1 MITYYNRHHALHQG
15 RLEMFRGEMVPCFEV
30 PARADQVLLE
40 LQRRK
45 LGPVL
50 DPHTFDDALLA
61 RVHSPRYLAFLASA
75 WDQWLALD
83 ADNAQ
88 RGVLPSFWPA
98 RGLRNRGQIPIN
110 SWIPDQVGHDAGV
123 SGMTWVA
130 RLG

>member
-15 RLEMFRGEMVPCFEV
+15 RLEMFRGELVPCFEV

-40 LQRRK
+40 LQRRN

-50 DPHTFDDALLA
+50 DPHTFDDAVLA

-83 ADNAQ
+83 AGNAQ
-88 RGVLPSFWPA
+88 RDVLPSVWPA
-98 RGLRNRGQIPIN
+98 RGLRTDVL
-110 SWIPDQVGHDAGV
+110 PDNFSARVGLFALTPAH
-123 SGMTWVA
+123 
-130 RLG
+130 R

>member
-15 RLEMFRGEMVPCFEV
+15 RWEMFRGELVPCFEV

-50 DPHTFDDALLA
+50 DPHTFDDAVLA
-61 RVHSPRYLAFLASA
+61 RVHNPLYLAFLASA

-83 ADNAQ
+83 AGNAQ
-88 RGVLPSFWPA
+88 RDVLPSVWPA

-110 SWIPDQVGHDAGV
+110 SGSPIR
-123 SGMTWVA
+123 SGMTQGCRA
-130 RLG
+130 

>member
-15 RLEMFRGEMVPCFEV
+15 RLEMFRGELVPCFEV

-40 LQRRK
+40 MQRRK

-83 ADNAQ
+83 AGNAQ
-88 RGVLPSFWPA
+88 RDVP
-98 RGLRNRGQIPIN
+98 RTRYR
-110 SWIPDQVGHDAGV
+110 
-123 SGMTWVA
+123 
-130 RLG
+130 